1 MLLAF
6 RRCPAGYPT
15 SMGNPKMLVVFTL
28 AAAIVIGLIA
38 ALATNNWLLLLLAL
52 GVHAVASVV
61 VLGFTFKRIE
71 EGDKPDPVTEA
82 HIEAGDIPEDTGGL
96 TKSGRYGDREVIH

>member
-1 MLLAF
+1 
-6 RRCPAGYPT
+6 
-15 SMGNPKMLVVFTL
+15 MLVIFTL

-38 ALATNNWLLLLLAL
+38 ALFTNNWWLLLLAL
-52 GVHAVASVV
+52 GVHAVATVV

-82 HIEAGDIPEDTGGL
+82 HIEAGDVDTQDTGGL
-96 TKSGRYGDREVIH
+96 TKSGRRADREVIH